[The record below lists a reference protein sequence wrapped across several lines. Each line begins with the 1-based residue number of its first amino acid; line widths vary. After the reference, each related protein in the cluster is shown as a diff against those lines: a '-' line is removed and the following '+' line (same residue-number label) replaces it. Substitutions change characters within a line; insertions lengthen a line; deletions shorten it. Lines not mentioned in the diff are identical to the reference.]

1 MSFGL
6 GINGALGGAAQG
18 ATIGSAIPGIGTAAG
33 GIIGGGLGL
42 LGGLFGGGNSAK
54 QQKELMDKAWE
65 YEKEGMGM
73 QYQYGQMAADE
84 AQRRNLEMWN
94 STNFEQLRETPTA
107 IFFTGTVSPERYE
120 HIKEKYGL
128 KTDNEII
135 TIRTGNQ
142 KGGHIKIKVK
152 ELIAL

>member
-6 GINGALGGAAQG
+6 GINGAIGGAAQG

-42 LGGLFGGGNSAK
+42 LGGLFGGGNSTK
-54 QQKELMDKAWE
+54 QQKELMDRAWE

-94 STNFEQLRETPTA
+94 STNFEQQR
-107 IFFTGTVSPERYE
+107 
-120 HIKEKYGL
+120 K
-128 KTDNEII
+128 
-135 TIRTGNQ
+135 Q
-142 KGGHIKIKVK
+142 
-152 ELIAL
+152 